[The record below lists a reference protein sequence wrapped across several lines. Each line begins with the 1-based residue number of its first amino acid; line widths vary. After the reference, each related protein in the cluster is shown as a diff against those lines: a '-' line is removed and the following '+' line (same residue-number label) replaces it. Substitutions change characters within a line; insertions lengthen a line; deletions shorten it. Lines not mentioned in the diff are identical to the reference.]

1 MSLFSAIQGSAN
13 ALRVNQLGLQI
24 VGNNISNVNTPG
36 YIRQELIQA
45 PALGYRAGDMIIG
58 QGVQAI
64 GVQQKLDDFVVDR
77 LRQTQSQLSYQE
89 TIQGNNA
96 EIESLLNELSDK
108 DLSTRLSTL
117 ANAFQDVA
125 NQPGNES
132 YRTLAIQRG
141 QELASHLKSISGTMN
156 QIAERNRD
164 EVEFTVDQI
173 NRLVE
178 GVAALNQRIIEIEG
192 GTNSDAVGLR
202 DERLKVLDELSSF
215 VDITVTEQVN
225 GSVTV
230 FVGGDYLV
238 SDATAREV
246 EPKIS
251 RNGETTSIEITF
263 KDTDSPLNV
272 QGGRLRGLYE
282 IANSTSRDGFAG
294 KIDSLAK
301 DVIKVVNRIHTQ
313 GQGTRGFNYV
323 RSEST
328 IQQLDTPLE
337 VSNPNFDID
346 NGSFVIQVTD
356 ARTRQTTS
364 YDIPVKQLGLSSDT
378 TATSLATSIDG
389 INGLSATMTND
400 GRLEIKSDSSS
411 IRFSF
416 SNDTSGVLAALGIN
430 TFFVGDSMSDI
441 AVRQEIVSDPSFLA
455 ISVDGVGNGAGNAL
469 KIAEA
474 FTQPSDYLGGRSLN
488 GIYDSLVSETTREIN
503 TQKGVT
509 EGLRNFKQT
518 LESRHL
524 GLSGVNLDEEAVKMM
539 LYQRAFQAS
548 AKMVSAVSE
557 LLESLINI
565 V

>member
-58 QGVQAI
+58 QGVQAV
-64 GVQQKLDDFVVDR
+64 GVQQKLDEFVVDR

-96 EIESLLNELSDK
+96 EIESLLNELSDT

-141 QELASHLKSISGTMN
+141 QELASHLKSISGTMS

-164 EVEFTVDQI
+164 EVEFAVDQI
-173 NRLVE
+173 NRLAK
-178 GVAALNQRIIEIEG
+178 GVASLNQRIIEIEG

-215 VDITVTEQVN
+215 VDITVTEQVK

-238 SDATAREV
+238 ADATLREV
-246 EPKIS
+246 EPRIS
-251 RNGETTSIEITF
+251 RSGDTTSIEIIF
-263 KDTDSPLNV
+263 KDTDAPLNL
-272 QGGRLRGLYE
+272 QGGKLRGLYE
-282 IANSTSRDGFAG
+282 IANATSNEGFSG
-294 KIDSLAK
+294 KIDALAK
-301 DVIKVVNRIHTQ
+301 DVIRVVNRIHTQ
-313 GQGTRGFNYV
+313 GQGTRGFNRV
-323 RSEST
+323 LGDST
-328 IQQLDTPLE
+328 IQQPDTPLE

-378 TATSLATSIDG
+378 TATSLAASIDG
-389 INGLSATMTND
+389 INGLSATVTND
-400 GRLEIKSDSSS
+400 GKLEIQSDSSS
-411 IRFSF
+411 IQFSF

-430 TFFVGDSMSDI
+430 TFFVGDSMANF
-441 AVRQEIVSDPSFLA
+441 AVRQEIVSDPSLLA

-474 FTQPSDYLGGRSLN
+474 FTQPSEYLGGRSLS
-488 GIYDSLVSETTREIN
+488 GIYDSLVSETTRDIN

>member
-141 QELASHLKSISGTMN
+141 QELASHLKSISGTIT

-173 NRLVE
+173 NRLVK

-215 VDITVTEQVN
+215 VDITVTEQIN

-251 RNGETTSIEITF
+251 RNGESTSIDITF
-263 KDTDSPLNV
+263 KDTDSSLNV

-282 IANSTSRDGFAG
+282 IANSTSQDGFAG

-430 TFFVGDSMSDI
+430 TFFVGDSMSNI

-474 FTQPSDYLGGRSLN
+474 FTQPSNYLGGRSLN

>member
-1 MSLFSAIQGSAN
+1 
-13 ALRVNQLGLQI
+13 
-24 VGNNISNVNTPG
+24 
-36 YIRQELIQA
+36 
-45 PALGYRAGDMIIG
+45 
-58 QGVQAI
+58 
-64 GVQQKLDDFVVDR
+64 
-77 LRQTQSQLSYQE
+77 
-89 TIQGNNA
+89 
-96 EIESLLNELSDK
+96 
-108 DLSTRLSTL
+108 
-117 ANAFQDVA
+117 
-125 NQPGNES
+125 
-132 YRTLAIQRG
+132 
-141 QELASHLKSISGTMN
+141 
-156 QIAERNRD
+156 
-164 EVEFTVDQI
+164 VDQI
-173 NRLVE
+173 NRLVK
-178 GVAALNQRIIEIEG
+178 GVASLNQRIIEIEG
-192 GTNSDAVGLR
+192 GTISDAVGLR
-202 DERLKVLDELSSF
+202 DERLKLLDELSTM
-215 VDITVTEQVN
+215 VDIMVTEQVN

-246 EPKIS
+246 EHKIS
-251 RNGETTSIEITF
+251 RNGESNSIDITF
-263 KDTDSPLNV
+263 KDTDSSLNV

-282 IANSTSRDGFAG
+282 IANSTSQDGFAG

-328 IQQLDTPLE
+328 IQQPDTPLE

-430 TFFVGDSMSDI
+430 TFFVGDSMSNI

>member
-58 QGVQAI
+58 QGVQAV
-64 GVQQKLDDFVVDR
+64 GVQQKLDEFVVDR

-96 EIESLLNELSDK
+96 EIESLLNELSDT

-141 QELASHLKSISGTMN
+141 QELASHLKSISGTMS

-164 EVEFTVDQI
+164 EVEFAVDQI
-173 NRLVE
+173 NRLVK
-178 GVAALNQRIIEIEG
+178 GVASLNQRIIEIEG

-238 SDATAREV
+238 ADATLREV
-246 EPKIS
+246 EPRIS
-251 RNGETTSIEITF
+251 RSGDTTSIEIIF
-263 KDTDSPLNV
+263 KDTDAPLNV
-272 QGGRLRGLYE
+272 QGGKLRGLYE
-282 IANSTSRDGFAG
+282 IANATSNEGFSG
-294 KIDSLAK
+294 KIDALAK
-301 DVIKVVNRIHTQ
+301 DVIRVVNRIHTQ
-313 GQGTRGFNYV
+313 GQGTRGFNRV
-323 RSEST
+323 RGDST
-328 IQQLDTPLE
+328 IQQPDTPLE

-378 TATSLATSIDG
+378 TATSLAASIDG
-389 INGLSATMTND
+389 INGLSATVTND
-400 GRLEIKSDSSS
+400 GKLEIQSDSSS
-411 IRFSF
+411 IQFSF

-430 TFFVGDSMSDI
+430 TFFVGDSMANI
-441 AVRQEIVSDPSFLA
+441 AVRQEIVSDPSLLA

-474 FTQPSDYLGGRSLN
+474 FTQPSEYLGGRSLN

>member
-58 QGVQAI
+58 QGVQAV
-64 GVQQKLDDFVVDR
+64 GVQQKLDEFVVDR

-96 EIESLLNELSDK
+96 EIESLLNELSDT

-141 QELASHLKSISGTMN
+141 QELASHLKSISGTIS

-164 EVEFTVDQI
+164 EVEFAVDQI
-173 NRLVE
+173 NRLVK
-178 GVAALNQRIIEIEG
+178 GVASLNQRIIEIEG

-215 VDITVTEQVN
+215 VDITVTEQLN

-238 SDATAREV
+238 ADATLREV
-246 EPKIS
+246 EPRIS
-251 RNGETTSIEITF
+251 RSGDTTSIEIIF
-263 KDTDSPLNV
+263 KDTDAPLNV
-272 QGGRLRGLYE
+272 QGGKLRGLYE
-282 IANSTSRDGFAG
+282 IANATSNEGFSG
-294 KIDSLAK
+294 KIDALAK
-301 DVIKVVNRIHTQ
+301 DVIRVVNRIHTQ
-313 GQGTRGFNYV
+313 GQGTRGFNRV
-323 RSEST
+323 RGDST
-328 IQQLDTPLE
+328 IQQPDTPLE

-378 TATSLATSIDG
+378 TATSLAASIDG
-389 INGLSATMTND
+389 INGLSATVTND
-400 GRLEIKSDSSS
+400 GKLEIQSDSSS
-411 IRFSF
+411 IQFSF

-430 TFFVGDSMSDI
+430 TFFVGDSMANI
-441 AVRQEIVSDPSFLA
+441 AVRQEIVSDPSLLA

-474 FTQPSDYLGGRSLN
+474 FTQPSEYLGGRSLN

>member
-77 LRQTQSQLSYQE
+77 LRQTQSQLSYHE

-117 ANAFQDVA
+117 ANAFQEVA

-141 QELASHLKSISGTMN
+141 QELASHLKSVSGTIN

-164 EVEFTVDQI
+164 EVELAVDQI
-173 NRLVE
+173 NRLVK
-178 GVAALNQRIIEIEG
+178 GVASLNQRIIEIEG
-192 GTNSDAVGLR
+192 GTISDAVGLR
-202 DERLKVLDELSSF
+202 DERLKLLDELSTM
-215 VDITVTEQVN
+215 VDIMVTEQVN

-246 EPKIS
+246 EHKIS
-251 RNGETTSIEITF
+251 RNGESNSIDITF
-263 KDTDSPLNV
+263 KDTDSSLNV

-282 IANSTSRDGFAG
+282 IANSTSQDGFAG

-328 IQQLDTPLE
+328 IQQPDTPLE

-430 TFFVGDSMSDI
+430 TFFVGDSMSNI